1 MAKLPESTN
10 KRWVTTSGSTYAN
23 MRVACAA
30 LGVNYPKALY
40 RRNKGWSVE
49 QALEIHPPPGG
60 GRALKGKIYLVRH
73 IESGKG
79 YVGLTTTSI
88 EKRWKRHLVSAAN
101 GKPVHPDSLQAAIIR
116 YGEAAFTISELD
128 TSDAIDDLAVL
139 EQQYID
145 RYGSMA
151 PKGFNLKRGGAGLN
165 RLGRPLV
172 VRGTRYPALSDA
184 CSAHG
189 LTLGCVN
196 GRLQRGESM
205 DEAFSRPK
213 IRARAN
219 AVEFNGKKYKSGS
232 ELAAEYGVSESTYSR
247 RRKYGASIPQCL
259 GLELLPQRAPSGR
272 PKFSKSAQSA
282 PAP

>member
-10 KRWVTTSGSTYAN
+10 KRWVTTSDTTYRN
-23 MRVACAA
+23 LRVACAA

-60 GRALKGKIYLVRH
+60 GRGLKGQIYLVRH

-101 GKPVHPDSLQAAIIR
+101 GKPVHSDSLQAAIIR
-116 YGEAAFTISELD
+116 YGEAAFTISVLD
-128 TSDAIDDLAVL
+128 TADTIDELALL
-139 EQQYID
+139 EQQGID
-145 RYGSMA
+145 RFESMA

-172 VRGTRYPALSDA
+172 VEGTKYHALSDA

-189 LTLGCVN
+189 LTLACVN

-205 DEAFSRPK
+205 DEAFSRPQA
-213 IRARAN
+213 RAFAN

-232 ELAAEYGVSESTYSR
+232 QLAAEYGVSESTYGR
-247 RRKYGASIPQCL
+247 RRRYGASIPQCL
-259 GLELLPQRAPSGR
+259 GLELLPHRARSGR
-272 PKFSKSAQSA
+272 PTFNKSAQSA
-282 PAP
+282 PAA